1 MKAILSGLATATIL
15 CACVASLFPQP
26 ASGQEPHWC
35 SDYNAARKEAS
46 VTNRPIIMDFGTEH
60 CFWCK
65 KLDASTFRDPTVL
78 KIMSDRFVAIKI
90 DAEKHA
96 PLAQALGIQSYPTLV
111 FAAPDGKILGSQ
123 EGFVNAGRLTQKLQQ
138 ALSSVRTHLQS
149 QPSAG
154 DPEVDAS
161 ARSIAGQSQ
170 STGSLTTPT
179 GPAATSSAERSHRA
193 RALLEQATEDYRGQ
207 QYACSLVRCQA
218 IASGYADLPE
228 AAEAR
233 QLADRIKNDPEQKR
247 QAYSNLLESVGEM
260 YWEQAEKWIQEG
272 KPQQAIPYL
281 ESVLKVC
288 SGTRLSQNAQDH
300 LTQISNQIA
309 RDPNLLKPIFRGQ
322 SH

>member
-1 MKAILSGLATATIL
+1 MKAILSGLPTATIL

-26 ASGQEPHWC
+26 ASGQEPHWY
-35 SDYNAARKEAS
+35 SDYNAARKEAGA
-46 VTNRPIIMDFGTEH
+46 TKRPIIMDFGTEH

-78 KIMSDRFVAIKI
+78 RLMSERFVAIKI

-123 EGFVNAGRLTQKLQQ
+123 EGFVDAGQLRQKLQQ
-138 ALSSVRTHLQS
+138 TLASVRAQLQS
-149 QPSAG
+149 GSPAG
-154 DPEVDAS
+154 DPELDAS
-161 ARSIAGQSQ
+161 TRGVVDRSQ
-170 STGSLTTPT
+170 SPESLNAPT
-179 GPAATSSAERSHRA
+179 GPAASSSVERSRQAH
-193 RALLEQATEDYRGQ
+193 ALLEQATEDYRGQ
-207 QYACSLVRCQA
+207 QYACSLVRCRA

-247 QAYSNLLESVGEM
+247 QAYTNLLESVGEM
-260 YWEQAEKWIQEG
+260 YWEQAEKWIREG

-288 SGTRLSQNAQDH
+288 SGTRLARDAQDR
-300 LTQISNQIA
+300 LTQLTNGIA
-309 RDPNLLKPIFRGQ
+309 RDPSLLKPIFRGQ